1 MLLEVENLYAGY
13 GKIEALHGISFH
25 VNKGEIV
32 TLIGANG
39 AGKSTTL
46 KAVMRLTP
54 PESPTVISG
63 DIRFNGESI
72 LKTEPHHVVARLK
85 MDLVPE
91 GRHIFGNLTVSE
103 NLKLAT
109 WTRKDNNIQKD
120 VDKVFELF
128 PRLKERMHQRSDT
141 LSGGEQQML
150 AVGRA
155 LMTNCSVLLLD
166 EPSMGLSPLLM
177 YDMFRT
183 LKQLNS
189 DGLTVVVV
197 EQNARLALQVADRGY
212 VLDTGGIVAE
222 GTAAELADTPEIKAA
237 GNLQGLKVRVM
248 QNTVALETWKA
259 MGTNAV
265 PMSFAEVF
273 TALETGALDGQ
284 ENPLIHMYANKMYEV
299 QKYITLTNHVYTP
312 CALAVSSKF
321 WKTLK
326 AEDQEALRKAALEAM
341 KFHRKNMT
349 AADIDVVVKLK
360 EHGMSVEP
368 LSPAELDKI
377 RELVKPVVA
386 KFTPMVGEEFVK
398 EFYAEIEKAR
408 QGATRPGAGE

>member
-25 VNKGEIV
+25 VNEGEIV

-54 PESPTVISG
+54 PESPTVFSG
-63 DIRFNGESI
+63 DIRFKGKSI
-72 LKTEPHHVVARLK
+72 LKTEAHNVVAHLK

-91 GRHIFGNLTVSE
+91 GRHIFGNLTVHE

-109 WTRKDNNIQKD
+109 WTRKGSGIEKD
-120 VDKVFELF
+120 MDRVFDLF
-128 PRLKERMHQRSDT
+128 PRLQERMHQRSDT

-150 AVGRA
+150 AIGRA
-155 LMTNCSVLLLD
+155 LMTDCSVILLD

-183 LKQLNS
+183 FKQLNS

-212 VLDTGGIVAE
+212 VLDTGAIVAQ

-237 GNLQGLKVRVM
+237 YL
-248 QNTVALETWKA
+248 
-259 MGTNAV
+259 
-265 PMSFAEVF
+265 
-273 TALETGALDGQ
+273 GA
-284 ENPLIHMYANKMYEV
+284 
-299 QKYITLTNHVYTP
+299 
-312 CALAVSSKF
+312 
-321 WKTLK
+321 
-326 AEDQEALRKAALEAM
+326 
-341 KFHRKNMT
+341 
-349 AADIDVVVKLK
+349 
-360 EHGMSVEP
+360 
-368 LSPAELDKI
+368 
-377 RELVKPVVA
+377 
-386 KFTPMVGEEFVK
+386 
-398 EFYAEIEKAR
+398 
-408 QGATRPGAGE
+408 

>member
-54 PESPTVISG
+54 PESPTVTSG

-212 VLDTGGIVAE
+212 VLDTGAIVAE

-237 GNLQGLKVRVM
+237 YL
-248 QNTVALETWKA
+248 
-259 MGTNAV
+259 
-265 PMSFAEVF
+265 
-273 TALETGALDGQ
+273 GA
-284 ENPLIHMYANKMYEV
+284 
-299 QKYITLTNHVYTP
+299 
-312 CALAVSSKF
+312 
-321 WKTLK
+321 
-326 AEDQEALRKAALEAM
+326 
-341 KFHRKNMT
+341 
-349 AADIDVVVKLK
+349 
-360 EHGMSVEP
+360 
-368 LSPAELDKI
+368 
-377 RELVKPVVA
+377 
-386 KFTPMVGEEFVK
+386 
-398 EFYAEIEKAR
+398 
-408 QGATRPGAGE
+408 

>member
-25 VNKGEIV
+25 VNEGEIV

-54 PESPTVISG
+54 PESPTVFSG
-63 DIRFNGESI
+63 DIRFKGKSI
-72 LKTEPHHVVARLK
+72 LKTEAHNVVAHLK

-91 GRHIFGNLTVSE
+91 GRHIFGNLTVHE

-109 WTRKDNNIQKD
+109 WTRKGSGIEKD
-120 VDKVFELF
+120 MDRVFDLF
-128 PRLKERMHQRSDT
+128 PRLQERMHQRSDT

-155 LMTNCSVLLLD
+155 LMTDCSVILLD

-183 LKQLNS
+183 FKKLNS
-189 DGLTVVVV
+189 QGLTVVVV

-212 VLDTGGIVAE
+212 VLDTGGIVAQ

-237 GNLQGLKVRVM
+237 YL
-248 QNTVALETWKA
+248 
-259 MGTNAV
+259 
-265 PMSFAEVF
+265 
-273 TALETGALDGQ
+273 GA
-284 ENPLIHMYANKMYEV
+284 
-299 QKYITLTNHVYTP
+299 
-312 CALAVSSKF
+312 
-321 WKTLK
+321 
-326 AEDQEALRKAALEAM
+326 
-341 KFHRKNMT
+341 
-349 AADIDVVVKLK
+349 
-360 EHGMSVEP
+360 
-368 LSPAELDKI
+368 
-377 RELVKPVVA
+377 
-386 KFTPMVGEEFVK
+386 
-398 EFYAEIEKAR
+398 
-408 QGATRPGAGE
+408 

>member
-25 VNKGEIV
+25 VNEGEIV

-46 KAVMRLTP
+46 KAIMRLTP

-91 GRHIFGNLTVSE
+91 GRHIFGNLTVNE

-109 WTRKDNNIQKD
+109 WTRKDNNIQRD

-177 YDMFRT
+177 YEMFRT
-183 LKQLNS
+183 FNCGVGMIAVVSKEEASKAVDVLN
-189 DGLTVVVV
+189 
-197 EQNARLALQVADRGY
+197 A
-212 VLDTGGIVAE
+212 TG
-222 GTAAELADTPEIKAA
+222 
-237 GNLQGLKVRVM
+237 
-248 QNTVALETWKA
+248 
-259 MGTNAV
+259 
-265 PMSFAEVF
+265 
-273 TALETGALDGQ
+273 
-284 ENPLIHMYANKMYEV
+284 
-299 QKYITLTNHVYTP
+299 
-312 CALAVSSKF
+312 
-321 WKTLK
+321 
-326 AEDQEALRKAALEAM
+326 
-341 KFHRKNMT
+341 
-349 AADIDVVVKLK
+349 
-360 EHGMSVEP
+360 
-368 LSPAELDKI
+368 
-377 RELVKPVVA
+377 
-386 KFTPMVGEEFVK
+386 
-398 EFYAEIEKAR
+398 EKAWVLGEIAPV
-408 QGATRPGAGE
+408 GADGKQVTIKNYENF